1 MLFFLPDFENPVL
14 PETEARHALQVLRM
28 KKGDSL
34 QVSNGKGGLAEAVIV
49 SESISAC
56 KVQLTEI
63 KHFTKP
69 QQGEIFLAVAPT
81 KNADRM
87 EWLVEKG
94 TELGCGGFHFFR
106 SKRTERNHLNLERL
120 EKIALSA
127 MKQSGQYFLPEI
139 YWHKILSDVPL
150 NDFDRIITAD
160 LSAAENKLKEIPF
173 NKMLLLIGPEGD
185 FTPEELQWLAGKSTE
200 TVRFLPQVLR
210 TETAAL
216 YALTLAMVSGRG
228 PE

>member
-1 MLFFLPDFENPVL
+1 MLFYLPDFANPVL

-34 QVSNGKGGLAEAVIV
+34 QVSDGKGGFAEAVIG
-49 SESISAC
+49 SESTSAC
-56 KVQLTEI
+56 KLQLSEI

-69 QQGEIFLAVAPT
+69 QEGEIFLAVAPT

-94 TELGCGGFHFFR
+94 TELGCAGFHFFR
-106 SKRTERNHLNLERL
+106 SKRAERNHLNLERL

-127 MKQSGQYFLPEI
+127 MKQSGQYHLPEI
-139 YWHKILSDVPL
+139 HWHKSLSDVPL
-150 NDFDRIITAD
+150 SEFDRLVTAD
-160 LSAAENKLKEIPF
+160 LSATENRLNAIPF
-173 NKMLLLIGPEGD
+173 SKMLLLIGPEGD
-185 FTPEELQWLAGKSTE
+185 FTPEELRWLAGKSTE
-200 TVRFLPQVLR
+200 ALRFLPQVLR

-216 YALTLAMVSGRG
+216 YALTLAMVSGRS
-228 PE
+228 

>member
-1 MLFFLPDFENPVL
+1 MLFYLPDFENPVL
-14 PETEARHALQVLRM
+14 PESEARHALQVLRM
-28 KKGDSL
+28 KKGDRL
-34 QVSNGKGGLAEAVIV
+34 HVSDGKGGKASAQIQ
-49 SESISAC
+49 SESTSAC
-56 KVQLTEI
+56 KLQLNDIEHVN
-63 KHFTKP
+63 KF
-69 QQGEIFLAVAPT
+69 QSGDIFLAVAPT

-94 TELGCGGFHFFR
+94 TELGCAGFHFFR

-127 MKQSGQYFLPEI
+127 MKQSGQYYLPEI
-139 YWHKILSDVPL
+139 HWHRSTADLPVQQ
-150 NDFDRIITAD
+150 FDRIVTAD
-160 LSAAENKLKEIPF
+160 LSASENRLKEIPY

-185 FTPEELQWLAGKSTE
+185 FTPEELQWLSGKSTE
-200 TVRFLPQVLR
+200 SVRFLPQVLR